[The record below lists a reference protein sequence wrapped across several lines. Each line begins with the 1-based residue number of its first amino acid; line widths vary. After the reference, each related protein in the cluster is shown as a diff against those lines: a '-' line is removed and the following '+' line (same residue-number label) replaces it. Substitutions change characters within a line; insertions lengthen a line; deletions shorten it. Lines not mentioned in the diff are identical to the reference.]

1 MNQKKYRVPIYSLN
15 EAKHIAFELQ
25 TSLRMRLSD
34 DDMQDLMTIVFIPVI
49 KKYAIKQNDSYI
61 AFFESH
67 SDAFNALL
75 SIGA

>member
-1 MNQKKYRVPIYSLN
+1 
-15 EAKHIAFELQ
+15 
-25 TSLRMRLSD
+25 
-34 DDMQDLMTIVFIPVI
+34 MTIVFIPVI
-49 KKYAIKQNDSYI
+49 KKYAIKRNESYI